1 MRNKLILISIFILAF
16 FLRFYQLGSNPP
28 SLDWDE
34 AALGYN
40 AYSILQT
47 ARDEYGNF
55 LPLTFRSF
63 GDYKPPLY
71 VYLSVLPVKIFGL
84 NEVAVRFPSA
94 LFGALSVV
102 VGYFLIKKLFSGKN
116 NLFFLTFTLLF
127 AVSPWHIQFSRIAF
141 EANVALFFYI
151 CGVWLFLKSLNKPI
165 FSFLSLLSFGL
176 SLYTYHSPRLVI
188 PALFAGLILIFIKKI
203 KENYKWYLTAFFLFL
218 IFVSPILLQ
227 LKSATGARFGSVTI
241 LNADERLGE
250 SIKNAQSDIKNGD
263 YFGSLMHNR
272 RIIFGRD
279 ILSGYIDHFNFNFL
293 FLNGDAA
300 NRHHA
305 VGMGMLYLWD
315 LPFILIG
322 LYLLAKSWGKF
333 SLVVLYWFLVAPLA
347 SSLTKAT
354 PHAVRALL
362 YLPTYQIFVALGI
375 SEIIKLYKSGSFSGG
390 RNFSLKNN
398 ILLSVICLLFS
409 ANILYYL
416 HSYYIHTPKA
426 YADAWQYG
434 YKEVISEVAKIES
447 EYKKVVMTYQYDQ
460 PYIFY
465 LFYRQIDPVW
475 YQSQWGGGEVL
486 RDTRAF
492 GIYEFRKINWNNDSQ
507 ERNILLVGT
516 PKEIPEN
523 PVGLIKNIYF
533 PDGSVAFRVVAR

>member
-1 MRNKLILISIFILAF
+1 MRNKLILISIFFLAF
-16 FLRFYQLGSNPP
+16 ILRFYQLGTNPP

-71 VYLSVLPVKIFGL
+71 VYLDVLPVKILGL
-84 NEVAVRFPSA
+84 NEFAVRFPSA
-94 LFGALSVV
+94 LFGTLSVII
-102 VGYFLIKKLFSGKN
+102 GYFLIKKLFFRKSHSFY
-116 NLFFLTFTLLF
+116 LIFTLLF
-127 AVSPWHIQFSRIAF
+127 AVSPWHIQFSRISF

-151 CGVWLFLKSLNKPI
+151 CGIWLFLKSLEKPY
-165 FSFLSLLSFGL
+165 FSFASLFAFGL
-176 SLYTYHSPRLVI
+176 SLYAYHSPRLVI
-188 PALFAGLILIFIKKI
+188 PALFAGLFLIFFRQI
-203 KENYKWYLTAFFLFL
+203 KENFKWYLSASFLFL
-218 IFVSPILLQ
+218 IFVSPILWQ

-241 LNADERLGE
+241 LNAQERLGE
-250 SIKNAQSDIKNGD
+250 SIRNIRDDQNRRD
-263 YFGSLMHNR
+263 FLGSLTHNR

-300 NRHHA
+300 DRHHA

-315 LPFILIG
+315 LPFIIIG
-322 LYLLAKSWGKF
+322 IYLLIKKRDKS
-333 SLVVLYWFLVAPLA
+333 SLVVLCWFIVAPLA
-347 SSLTKAT
+347 SALTKAT

-362 YLPTYQIFVALGI
+362 YLPTYQIFASYGLFALNSYLKTRSGPKMAVMGKVMLVLFLVLNI
-375 SEIIKLYKSGSFSGG
+375 S
-390 RNFSLKNN
+390 
-398 ILLSVICLLFS
+398 
-409 ANILYYL
+409 YYL
-416 HSYYIHTPKA
+416 HSYYIHTPKT
-426 YADAWQYG
+426 YAVAWQYG
-434 YKEVISEVAKIES
+434 YKEVFGEIAKVEDGYS
-447 EYKKVVMTYQYDQ
+447 KVVFTYQYDQ

-475 YQSQWGGGEVL
+475 YQNQWGSGEVL

-492 GIYEFRKINWNNDSQ
+492 GKYAFRKINWNTDSQ
-507 ERNILLVGT
+507 AINTLFVGT
-516 PKEIPEN
+516 PKEIPDN
-523 PVGLIKNIYF
+523 VSGLIKNIYF
-533 PDGSVAFRVVAR
+533 PDGSVAFRIVGR

>member
-1 MRNKLILISIFILAF
+1 MRNRLVLICIFFLAF

-40 AYSILQT
+40 AYSILKS

-71 VYLSVLPVKIFGL
+71 VYLTVLPVKLLGL
-84 NEVAVRFPSA
+84 NEFAVRFPSA
-94 LFGALSVV
+94 FFGSLSVII
-102 VGYFLIKKLFSGKN
+102 GYFLIKKLFPNKTN
-116 NLFFLTFTLLF
+116 ILYLVFTLLF
-127 AVSPWHIQFSRIAF
+127 AVSPWHIQFSRVAF

-151 CGVWLFLKSLNKPI
+151 CGVWLFIKSLDKSY
-165 FSFLSLLSFGL
+165 FSFVSLLSFGL

-188 PALFAGLILIFIKKI
+188 PALFIGLFLIFFEKI
-203 KENYKWYLTAFFLFL
+203 KANYKWYLCAFFLFL
-218 IFVSPILLQ
+218 IFISPILWQ

-250 SIKNAQSDIKNGD
+250 SIKNSQSDLKNDD

-272 RIIFGRD
+272 RVIFGRD

-300 NRHHA
+300 NRHHTY
-305 VGMGMLYLWD
+305 GMGMLYLWD
-315 LPFILIG
+315 FPFILMG
-322 LYLLAKSWGKF
+322 LYLLAKNRDKGSMI
-333 SLVVLYWFLVAPLA
+333 VLCWFLVAPIA
-347 SSLTKAT
+347 SALTKAT

-362 YLPTYQIFVALGI
+362 YLPTYQIFSAYGLIALFI
-375 SEIIKLYKSGSFSGG
+375 YLKSSSKPIITNFLRGLTLLLWIV
-390 RNFSLKNN
+390 NFS
-398 ILLSVICLLFS
+398 
-409 ANILYYL
+409 YYL
-416 HSYYIHTPKA
+416 HMYYIHTPKA

-434 YKEVISEVAKIES
+434 YKEVISEITNIEDQYQKI
-447 EYKKVVMTYQYDQ
+447 VFTYQYDQ

-486 RDTRAF
+486 RDARAF
-492 GIYEFRKINWNNDSQ
+492 GKYEFRKINWNIDSQ
-507 ERNILLVGT
+507 GKNTLFVGT

-523 PVGLIKNIYF
+523 VTGLIKNIYF